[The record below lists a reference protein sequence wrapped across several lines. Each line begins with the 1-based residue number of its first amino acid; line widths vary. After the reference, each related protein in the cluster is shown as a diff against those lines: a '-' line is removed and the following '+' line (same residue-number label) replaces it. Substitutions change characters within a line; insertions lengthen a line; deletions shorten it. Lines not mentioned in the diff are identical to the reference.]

1 MQSLTEI
8 SRKTFAT
15 EADDAYNK
23 DPQLRFDQKRLASLV
38 GFAAFGLPLVLFAG
52 GLIYPGGWREGLIDI
67 SISHYYYREVVLGD
81 FFVGTLVFIG
91 TLLLAY
97 RGGNENV
104 GKLASVAG
112 LCAFGVA
119 LFPTEGWRFVPPNVA
134 VPGTGWTKIAH
145 YGSAAGL
152 FAILAFFCFFVFTLV
167 EPRHLDP
174 SGACLATKSR
184 RNSLYKISGSV
195 IVGMMLA
202 MLIGG
207 NLLQPMWDRLHLT
220 FWCEAAALFAFG
232 VSWITVGRAMN
243 HLLLDPRDKRDR
255 TIVKRREA
263 AQA

>member
-15 EADDAYNK
+15 DADDAYGK

-38 GFAAFGLPLVLFAG
+38 GFAAFGLPLTLLIG
-52 GLIYPGGWREGLIDI
+52 GLLYPGGWSEGLIDR
-67 SISHYYYREVVLGD
+67 SISHYYYREIVLGD

-119 LFPTEGWRFVPPNVA
+119 IFPTEGWRFVPPNST
-134 VPGTGWTKIAH
+134 VPGTEWTKVAH
-145 YGSAAGL
+145 YASAAFL
-152 FAILAFFCFFVFTLV
+152 FGILAFFCLFVFTLI
-167 EPRHLDP
+167 EPRHRDAA
-174 SGACLATKSR
+174 GACLQTKHR
-184 RNSLYKISGSV
+184 RNVIYKISGSV
-195 IVGMMLA
+195 IIAMMLA
-202 MLIGG
+202 IAGGG
-207 NLLQPMWDRLHLT
+207 NFLQPAWDRNHLT

-232 VSWITVGRAMN
+232 VSWITVGRGMN
-243 HLLLDPRDKRDR
+243 HLLLDPRDRRDR
-255 TIVKRREA
+255 AIVKGREA
-263 AQA
+263 AES